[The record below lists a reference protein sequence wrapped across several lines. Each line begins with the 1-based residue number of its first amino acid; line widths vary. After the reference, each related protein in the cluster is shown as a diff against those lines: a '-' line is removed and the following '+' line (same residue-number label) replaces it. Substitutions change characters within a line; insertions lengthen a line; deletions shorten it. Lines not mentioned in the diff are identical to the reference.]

1 MNSAIVSFESLVPI
15 TNQEIQAEDI
25 LFDGVHVRVYHP
37 PGREQKLRRAVMFI
51 HGGGW
56 ALGAPSMSE
65 CYLINHYTLFMIN
78 QVAGIP
84 LSYFDIH
91 GIMCELC
98 FHVTAYVPSELGS
111 YDSLCRQMAADL
123 DAVVVT
129 VE

>member
-1 MNSAIVSFESLVPI
+1 MPV

-37 PGREQKLRRAVMFI
+37 PGRAEKLRRAVMFI

-56 ALGAPSMSE
+56 ALCAPSTSK
-65 CYLINHYTLFMIN
+65 CFLINRYICFLMN

-84 LSYFDIH
+84 LSCFDIH

-98 FHVTAYVPSELGS
+98 FHVTALSAIRGGVI
-111 YDSLCRQMAADL
+111 
-123 DAVVVT
+123 
-129 VE
+129 